1 MSDQLYIL
9 WSVNSSVVGAGLV
22 IENKVA
28 GSNPYSNG
36 GKVSSAR
43 SPFCADSFLYL
54 FTPVLPQ

>member
-36 GKVSSAR
+36 GKGF
-43 SPFCADSFLYL
+43 FCTVTF
-54 FTPVLPQ
+54 VC